1 MKNTY
6 ILKLFFAG
14 NSRGNVKGNRE
25 EVVTKNFSRKLTDVY
40 LNKRIRKLKK
50 KKKKI
55 K

>member
-25 EVVTKNFSRKLTDVY
+25 EVVTKN
-40 LNKRIRKLKK
+40 LNDPFQEGLQMFI
-50 KKKKI
+50 
-55 K
+55 